1 MKRFIVAIGLLAIF
15 SCSKER
21 AQEPVPS
28 LDPETYTLSIIAG
41 KSGVDTK
48 ALNLDE
54 TTLNATWAVG
64 DEVTVYKGEN
74 LLGTLTAQTAGSNT
88 TLNGTLTGTV
98 AVDDVLTLKFLSPDY
113 ASQDGTLTGFD
124 HSIDKVC
131 DYAVATVTVKA
142 VDGSNNISIKE
153 TAASFENQQAIVKF
167 VLYNNRSASKK
178 TAASRLI
185 VKVGSGEPY
194 FLVYPDD
201 FSTEYY
207 VAIPGFTDQTL
218 YLVACEQGV
227 LRTFVRSGVSFENGK
242 YYVVSV
248 EVAPHTF
255 TIADGER
262 VYFSQGNLVYD
273 GSKWYFHDNQ
283 YDRVHPE
290 GAYATSYP
298 MDLFCWG
305 NVPNPAF
312 NGEAFIGGMN
322 YLSNNDGTDW
332 GSNDIVNGGGPL
344 PYWRTPWQEDL
355 RYMLESRTNAAGK
368 YALGRVAGV
377 NGLIILPDDYAG
389 TALNTSHT
397 GWINNIDAS
406 SWVIY
411 EAYGAVFLPTAGYRY
426 GGYIIDK
433 VWLDGQYWTAT
444 PTTVDT
450 YVGPLDDG
458 SYYLNIDA
466 DYGILWMKTDD
477 RDEGRSVRLIS
488 DAS

>member
-1 MKRFIVAIGLLAIF
+1 MYNETKGAALGGSLVARTAGA
-15 SCSKER
+15 S
-21 AQEPVPS
+21 
-28 LDPETYTLSIIAG
+28 TTLS
-41 KSGVDTK
+41 
-48 ALNLDE
+48 
-54 TTLNATWAVG
+54 
-64 DEVTVYKGEN
+64 
-74 LLGTLTAQTAGSNT
+74 
-88 TLNGTLTGTV
+88 GTLTGTV
-98 AVDDVLTLKFLSPDY
+98 AVDDILRIEFLSPDY
-113 ASQDGTLTGFD
+113 ASQDGTLTGFE

-142 VDGSNNISIKE
+142 VDGSNNITIKE
-153 TAASFENQQAIVKF
+153 AAASFENQQAIVKF
-167 VLYNNRSASKK
+167 VLYNNRSASKR
-178 TAASRLI
+178 TSASRLT
-185 VKVGSGEPY
+185 VKVGSGDPY

-201 FSTEYY
+201 FSTESY

-227 LRTFVRSGVSFENGK
+227 LRTFVKSGVSFENGK
-242 YYVVSV
+242 YYEVSV

-255 TIADGER
+255 TIADEER

-290 GAYATSYP
+290 GAYASSYP

-312 NGEAFIGGMN
+312 DGEAFIGGMN
-322 YLSNNDGTDW
+322 YLSVGGGTDW
-332 GSNDIVNGGGPL
+332 GSNDIINGGGPL

-355 RYMLESRTNAAGK
+355 RYMLESRTDAASK

-377 NGLIILPDDYAG
+377 NGLIILPDAYAG
-389 TALNTSHT
+389 TALNTSHS
-397 GWINNIDAS
+397 GWTDNILDVSA
-406 SWVIY
+406 WVSY
-411 EAYGAVFLPTAGYRY
+411 EAYGAAFLPAAGYRY
-426 GGYIIDK
+426 GGNIINL
-433 VWLDGQYWTAT
+433 VGSDGQYWTAT
-444 PTTVDT
+444 PTKVETIVDSR
-450 YVGPLDDG
+450 DG

-477 RDEGRSVRLIS
+477 RNEGRSVRLIS

>member
-21 AQEPVPS
+21 AEEPVPS

-207 VAIPGFTDQTL
+207 VAIPGFTNQTL

-227 LRTFVRSGVSFENGK
+227 LRTFVKSGVSFENGK
-242 YYVVSV
+242 YYVVSL

-389 TALNTSHT
+389 TALNTSHS
-397 GWINNIDAS
+397 GWTDNILDVSA
-406 SWVIY
+406 WVSY

-433 VWLDGQYWTAT
+433 VWSDGQYWTAT
-444 PTTVDT
+444 PTKVETI
-450 YVGPLDDG
+450 VGSYDG
-458 SYYLNIDA
+458 SYYLSIDN

>member
-1 MKRFIVAIGLLAIF
+1 M
-15 SCSKER
+15 
-21 AQEPVPS
+21 
-28 LDPETYTLSIIAG
+28 
-41 KSGVDTK
+41 DTK

-194 FLVYPDD
+194 FLVYPED

-207 VAIPGFTDQTL
+207 VAIPGFTNQTL

-227 LRTFVRSGVSFENGK
+227 LRTFVKSGVSFENDK
-242 YYVVSV
+242 YYVVSL
-248 EVAPHTF
+248 EVVPHTF

-290 GAYATSYP
+290 GAYATS
-298 MDLFCWG
+298 
-305 NVPNPAF
+305 
-312 NGEAFIGGMN
+312 
-322 YLSNNDGTDW
+322 
-332 GSNDIVNGGGPL
+332 
-344 PYWRTPWQEDL
+344 
-355 RYMLESRTNAAGK
+355 
-368 YALGRVAGV
+368 
-377 NGLIILPDDYAG
+377 
-389 TALNTSHT
+389 
-397 GWINNIDAS
+397 
-406 SWVIY
+406 
-411 EAYGAVFLPTAGYRY
+411 
-426 GGYIIDK
+426 
-433 VWLDGQYWTAT
+433 
-444 PTTVDT
+444 
-450 YVGPLDDG
+450 
-458 SYYLNIDA
+458 
-466 DYGILWMKTDD
+466 
-477 RDEGRSVRLIS
+477 
-488 DAS
+488 